1 MVLWGFVFD
10 GGTCSNS
17 RFPVYLVFF
26 KHMFHQKA
34 KYQSS
39 GAGVGLNCANMLAL
53 AMYISC
59 LLFRF
64 QLRLVPNVNPISS
77 GIWALDV
84 KA

>member
-1 MVLWGFVFD
+1 MKVHALIQVSLFTLFSLSL
-10 GGTCSNS
+10 CSTRRQNTS
-17 RFPVYLVFF
+17 
-26 KHMFHQKA
+26 HQ
-34 KYQSS
+34 
-39 GAGVGLNCANMLAL
+39 GAGVGQNCANMLAL

-77 GIWALDV
+77 GIWALDF